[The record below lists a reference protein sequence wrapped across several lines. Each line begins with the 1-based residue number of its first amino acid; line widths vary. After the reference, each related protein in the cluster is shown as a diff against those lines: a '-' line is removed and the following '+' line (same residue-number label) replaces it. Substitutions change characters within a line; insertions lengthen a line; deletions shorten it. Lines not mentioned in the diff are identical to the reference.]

1 MTFVLIVR
9 AALYVQVV
17 LMSPDTLLFLFRAGS
32 LHIGAEK
39 RAWKDLR

>member
-1 MTFVLIVR
+1 MTFALIVR
-9 AALYVQVV
+9 VALYVQVV
-17 LMSPDTLLFLFRAGS
+17 LMSPDILLFPFRPGS